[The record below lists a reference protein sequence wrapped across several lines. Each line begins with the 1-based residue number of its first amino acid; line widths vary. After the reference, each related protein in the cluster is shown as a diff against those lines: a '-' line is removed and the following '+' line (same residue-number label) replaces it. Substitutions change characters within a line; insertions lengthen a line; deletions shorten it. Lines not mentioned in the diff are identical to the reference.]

1 MWIERRSEWEQ
12 GGKEEI
18 GRAREDRQQEVWKLC
33 HLVSCQTVIE
43 DTFIHFTVSIM
54 NVTVKTEDPIKH
66 GKQQTA
72 MKVTILTKIEG
83 QEEDDDEEEEYRDE
97 KRK

>member
-1 MWIERRSEWEQ
+1 
-12 GGKEEI
+12 
-18 GRAREDRQQEVWKLC
+18 
-33 HLVSCQTVIE
+33 
-43 DTFIHFTVSIM
+43 M